1 MASAAISM
9 LSCIPRYTDAAACWV
24 TQESQVSYSLYFN
37 PAQGPTLE
45 DLART
50 IENHARE
57 MTKIAS
63 QNSPVKANLDIQVQ
77 TFTIRGQV
85 YARQYLPNY
94 KAGDV
99 LRDREGFNVVVWQRA
114 VVGGLGGA
122 GACIIS

>member
-1 MASAAISM
+1 MVG
-9 LSCIPRYTDAAACWV
+9 CIPRYTDAAACWV

-37 PAQGPTLE
+37 PAQGSTLE

-50 IENHARE
+50 IEDHARE

-63 QNSPVKANLDIQVQ
+63 QNTPHGVRTNLDIRVQ

-94 KAGDV
+94 RAGDV
-99 LRDREGFNVVVWQRA
+99 LREREGFNVVVWQRA
-114 VVGGLGGA
+114 VVGG
-122 GACIIS
+122 CTIS